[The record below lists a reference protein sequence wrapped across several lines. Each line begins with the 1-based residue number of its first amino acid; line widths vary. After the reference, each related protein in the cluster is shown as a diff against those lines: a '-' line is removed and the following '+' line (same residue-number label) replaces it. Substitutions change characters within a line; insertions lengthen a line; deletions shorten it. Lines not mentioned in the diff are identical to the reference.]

1 MLQQILGTTTPSS
14 AAGDGRSTA
23 QILAAVREDTEV
35 LDGREIDRLKNVVA
49 WANRNTVV
57 SVDVGAATIRDSYID
72 TGIPIAGDG
81 APLVTSSVRSPHCW
95 SAASAIRSRVGM
107 IGSG

>member
-1 MLQQILGTTTPSS
+1 MDLGTTTPSS

-35 LDGREIDRLKNVVA
+35 MDGREIDRLKNVVA
-49 WANRNTVV
+49 WANRNTVA

-81 APLVTSSVRSPHCW
+81 APL
-95 SAASAIRSRVGM
+95 GQ
-107 IGSG
+107 